1 MKTWCPR
8 CNQGWIRKMRHRRSG
23 EIVFVCEECEALWRE
38 GQAIENTG
46 FQDLQAYF
54 RAKGQSGDWSEMV
67 MLEE

>member
-1 MKTWCPR
+1 
-8 CNQGWIRKMRHRRSG
+8 MRHRRSG